1 MRRPAG
7 KYEVVLLVLNKMPLC
22 WSVLFLPP
30 CRDGYSV
37 GCNGRTS
44 RSGRLSSMG
53 SPALE
58 EDGIFLNSNNS
69 KLLERAQGILMWVTY
84 HKVTVVFFFCLF
96 VFDSSQSNISRWALE
111 ALLPCKHAFSHAH
124 AIIQCFVL
132 CTSISFIYHPHTH
145 TIHQEQFKTIDL
157 PISRQSTLLPEPR
170 PPLLV

>member
-7 KYEVVLLVLNKMPLC
+7 KFECVLLVLNKMPLC
-22 WSVLFLPP
+22 WSSLFLPP

-84 HKVTVVFFFCLF
+84 HKVTVVFLFACLF
-96 VFDSSQSNISRWALE
+96 LIILNPVYHARSAFTLQACIH
-111 ALLPCKHAFSHAH
+111 PCTRNHT
-124 AIIQCFVL
+124 VL
-132 CTSISFIYHPHTH
+132 CSVHFKLFYLSPTHSHNTSGAI
-145 TIHQEQFKTIDL
+145 
-157 PISRQSTLLPEPR
+157 
-170 PPLLV
+170 

>member
-1 MRRPAG
+1 
-7 KYEVVLLVLNKMPLC
+7 MPLC
-22 WSVLFLPP
+22 WSSLFLPP

-84 HKVTVVFFFCLF
+84 HKVTVVFLFVCLF
-96 VFDSSQSNISRWALE
+96 LIILNPVYHAEHSKRFYPASMHSPMHTQSYSALFCALQALLSITHTLTQYMRSNLKPLTFQLVDNPLYFLSFARLCWSNISSDML
-111 ALLPCKHAFSHAH
+111 
-124 AIIQCFVL
+124 
-132 CTSISFIYHPHTH
+132 
-145 TIHQEQFKTIDL
+145 
-157 PISRQSTLLPEPR
+157 
-170 PPLLV
+170 